1 MIFIDKRQAQV
12 DFPLNG
18 RRSMASVKNVVIDIC
33 GEKQFVC
40 WKSHSDRYIP
50 WGFPI
55 EQKKKHLAC
64 GAFVSFKIFHIYL
77 LSLTRFSSD
86 SSNYVYK

>member
-12 DFPLNG
+12 DFSLNG

-33 GEKQFVC
+33 AEKQFVC
-40 WKSHSDRYIP
+40 WKSHSNRYIP

-55 EQKKKHLAC
+55 EQKKK
-64 GAFVSFKIFHIYL
+64 KIWPAAPLFPL
-77 LSLTRFSSD
+77 RFSTFIF
-86 SSNYVYK
+86 YL